1 MGWEGDTDLR
11 SKKRYEVI
19 ISERKNLNLLLMCK
33 IRGEKFLVS
42 GTIEAV
48 YFSNI

>member
-11 SKKRYEVI
+11 SKKYEVI
-19 ISERKNLNLLLMCK
+19 ISESRKLNLLLMCK
-33 IRGEKFLVS
+33 IHGEKFLVS
-42 GTIEAV
+42 GTIQAV